1 MEETV
6 AQKLKRLCDARAAE
20 IRQAQK
26 EGRVVV
32 PSYYN
37 ESEPMDSGPTLEEIL
52 EDPTIVF
59 NGQLPTEEEVARGLK
74 RYAHR

>member
-26 EGRVVV
+26 EGKVLQPRFQ
-32 PSYYN
+32 
-37 ESEPMDSGPTLEEIL
+37 EPEPVDTGPTVEEIL
-52 EDPTIVF
+52 KDPLIVF
-59 NGQLPTEEEVARGLK
+59 NGQVPTEEEIARDLK
-74 RYAHR
+74 HARR

>member
-26 EGRVVV
+26 EGKILAPKFQEPEIIDDG
-32 PSYYN
+32 PSF
-37 ESEPMDSGPTLEEIL
+37 EEIL
-52 EDPTIVF
+52 KNPLLVFDGQVPTGEDI
-59 NGQLPTEEEVARGLK
+59 ARSLK
-74 RYAHR
+74 YAGR